1 MKMKKAILCL
11 ILCLVWFTGFAF
23 ANDGVFYVQ
32 GSTLLPLQETQVEL
46 RKEILKF
53 YIKDFEWMDVDVD
66 FTFYN
71 PGNEKTV
78 TVGFV
83 TPPASGD
90 VDEDEDI
97 HPQIENFTVNVNGKD
112 LKYEMKRMKDT
123 SFQAGNQEING
134 YDFVYY
140 FPVTFQ
146 KGTNKIRHT
155 YRFRGGGSV
164 ETQRDF
170 NYQITTGK
178 RWANKQID
186 DFELQIHPDLG
197 IFFVP
202 LSFYENGT
210 PATWKINGEGK
221 LSDPKVLFF
230 SEGKPN
236 MKLFQ
241 IKSGYL
247 SLNEKNFK
255 PDKDI
260 MIGEVNWNMGWHERL
275 CKDKN
280 KCPKVEEIG
289 SNLFAYF
296 TISPSEYFEEENLAE
311 LSKRDLQIVRNFAYA
326 IRGYDFKT
334 VMLKDFY
341 SQFFWYQ
348 PNPDLKLS
356 DIKLSDKEE
365 VFMKKVLNIESKK

>member
-1 MKMKKAILCL
+1 MKKAILCL

-202 LSFYENGT
+202 LSFYENEQT
-210 PATWKINGEGK
+210 RKLADQGEGK
-221 LSDPKVLFF
+221 FSDPQNRF
-230 SEGKPN
+230 SLAKEIPN
-236 MKLFQ
+236 MKIISDQKRLSFTQREKFQ
-241 IKSGYL
+241 ARHRYL
-247 SLNEKNFK
+247 
-255 PDKDI
+255 
-260 MIGEVNWNMGWHERL
+260 IGEVNWNLGWHERH

-280 KCPKVEEIG
+280 KCPKARR
-289 SNLFAYF
+289 F
-296 TISPSEYFEEENLAE
+296 
-311 LSKRDLQIVRNFAYA
+311 R
-326 IRGYDFKT
+326 
-334 VMLKDFY
+334 
-341 SQFFWYQ
+341 
-348 PNPDLKLS
+348 
-356 DIKLSDKEE
+356 IKIYLHI
-365 VFMKKVLNIESKK
+365 LP